1 MEFTDLP
8 LDRNCQVVSYHEAGI
23 WVIEKATGV
32 LSHPNHGNLKAGQK
46 SLLRADYC
54 HKKEAYHWQNE
65 NGKQQW
71 LYLCHRLDSPTSGI
85 IIGCT
90 NNELAS
96 IVKKT
101 FLDKKIKKTYFAIT
115 GVNPRIRMGTW
126 KDSLVERKINGKLRV
141 QPGKGSLAITKAGK
155 MRERNGKVNFQ
166 LLELLPLTGKTHQ
179 LRVQC
184 MIRKVPILGDKTYG
198 DFSLNRKFQ
207 QATRIQRLCL
217 HASQI
222 EFNIEYER
230 EEIKIFA
237 ESPLPRQMGKIFG

>member
-8 LDRNCQVVSYHEAGI
+8 LDRNCQVISYHEAGI

-54 HKKEAYHWQNE
+54 HKKEAYHWQNQ

-155 MRERNGKVNFQ
+155 MRKE
-166 LLELLPLTGKTHQ
+166 
-179 LRVQC
+179 
-184 MIRKVPILGDKTYG
+184 
-198 DFSLNRKFQ
+198 
-207 QATRIQRLCL
+207 
-217 HASQI
+217 
-222 EFNIEYER
+222 
-230 EEIKIFA
+230 
-237 ESPLPRQMGKIFG
+237 MGK